1 MSKSL
6 ERKWCGGYT
15 VAARNEFSID
25 RGVIVDNA
33 LLLKVLLFLPLLAA
47 LVIAVNPSK
56 DDKDAR
62 GLAQFVSWVMVLL
75 SLVIGAG
82 MEGKYGGMQCVT
94 AVHWIS
100 SPVPINF
107 HIGVDGLSMSLVLL
121 TTIITLMAVYAS
133 YSIKQRVKL
142 YYANVMLLT
151 FSLLGVFISQDLL
164 QFFVMYEFELIP
176 MYFLIAIWGGP
187 RRGYA
192 AMKFLLYTFFGG
204 VLMLAALLYTYT
216 QLYAMDPAAATFN
229 MATLSASTHTLPVHA
244 QVVACLGFFLAFIIK
259 LPSVPFHTWL
269 PDAHVEAPT
278 PISMILAGL
287 LLKMG
292 SYGLVRICMGF
303 FPAFFAEYAP
313 WVIALG
319 AINILWGAIA
329 CLVQKDMKRII
340 AFSSVSHMG
349 FILLGIGSLSNAAVN
364 GAIFQMLSHGFIS
377 ALLFF
382 MVGTVY
388 ERCHTRLLPE
398 IGGGLAFQMPI
409 LFYFWMFATMAN
421 LGLPALSGFVG
432 EVTVFYGAYTSPLAH
447 SSLHGAWSQGWIVAS
462 ALSVI
467 LTAGYMLWLLK
478 RLFYGPEQ
486 PKWKGHLYDATLTEK
501 FVATTLC
508 ALTLLF
514 GVAPYLLTDMF
525 SRVGDRIT
533 LDVLNRIQISQTD
546 TAKPNL

>member
-1 MSKSL
+1 M
-6 ERKWCGGYT
+6 
-15 VAARNEFSID
+15 
-25 RGVIVDNA
+25 DNA
-33 LLLKVLLFLPLLAA
+33 SQYAWLLVILLFLPLVAA
-47 LVIAVNPSK
+47 LIIAVNPSK

-62 GLAQFVSWVMVLL
+62 GLALVFSWVMVLL
-75 SLVIGAG
+75 SVFIGTGMSAG
-82 MEGKYGGMQCVT
+82 VGSMQFAT
-94 AVHWIS
+94 ATRWITH
-100 SPVPINF
+100 PIPINF

-151 FSLLGVFISQDLL
+151 FSLLGVFVSQDLL
-164 QFFVMYEFELIP
+164 QFFVMYEFELVP

-216 QLYAMDPAAATFN
+216 QLLAMDPASATFN
-229 MATLSASTHTLPVHA
+229 MGTLAASTHSLPIHA
-244 QVVACLGFFLAFIIK
+244 QVIACLGFFLAFIIK

-303 FPAFFAEYAP
+303 FPAFFSEYAP
-313 WVIALG
+313 WIIALG

-382 MVGTVY
+382 MVGCVY

-432 EVTVFYGAYTSPLAH
+432 EVTVIYGAYTSPLAH
-447 SSLHGAWSQGWIVAS
+447 SDLHGAWTQGWVVA
-462 ALSVI
+462 ASVSVV

-486 PKWKGHLYDATLTEK
+486 PKWKGHLYDATFTEK
-501 FVATTLC
+501 LVATTLC
-508 ALTLLF
+508 TLTF
-514 GVAPYLLTDMF
+514 VYGVAPHLLTNMF
-525 SRVGDRIT
+525 SHIGDRIT
-533 LDVLNRIQISQTD
+533 HSVLDRVQISQSD
-546 TAKPNL
+546 SVKPNL

>member
-1 MSKSL
+1 
-6 ERKWCGGYT
+6 
-15 VAARNEFSID
+15 
-25 RGVIVDNA
+25 VDNA
-33 LLLKVLLFLPLLAA
+33 LLLKCLLFLPLVAA
-47 LVIAVNPSK
+47 AIIAVNPSK
-56 DDKDAR
+56 EDKDAR
-62 GLAQFVSWVMVLL
+62 GLACFFSWVMLAL
-75 SLVIGAG
+75 SLVIAAG
-82 MEGKYGGMQCVT
+82 FEHKYAGLQFVT
-94 AVHWIS
+94 AHPWIS
-100 SPVPINF
+100 HPFPINF
-107 HIGVDGLSMSLVLL
+107 HIGVDGFSMSLVLL
-121 TTIITLMAVYAS
+121 TTFITLMAVYAS
-133 YSIKQRVKL
+133 YSIQQRVKL

-151 FSLLGVFISQDLL
+151 FSILGVFLSQDLL
-164 QFFVMYEFELIP
+164 QFFVMYEFELVP

-204 VLMLAALLYTYT
+204 VLMLAALLYTYS
-216 QLYAMDPAAATFN
+216 QLLATDPATATFN
-229 MATLSASTHTLPVHA
+229 MAMLSSSTNSLPINA

-313 WVIALG
+313 WIVALG
-319 AINILWGAIA
+319 AINIIWGAIA

-364 GAIFQMLSHGFIS
+364 GVIFQMISHGFIS
-377 ALLFF
+377 AMLFF
-382 MVGTVY
+382 LVGTVY

-398 IGGGLAFQMPI
+398 IGGGLAYQMPV
-409 LFYFWMFATMAN
+409 LYYFWMFATMAN

-432 EVTVFYGAYTSPLAH
+432 EVTVFYGSFTSPLAQ
-447 SSLHGAWSQGWIVAS
+447 SALHGAWTQGWIVAS
-462 ALSVI
+462 ALAVV

-486 PKWKGHLYDATLTEK
+486 PKWKGHLYDATMTER
-501 FVATTLC
+501 FVATSL
-508 ALTLLF
+508 AVVILIF
-514 GVAPYLLTDMF
+514 GVVPYYLNDMY
-525 SRVGDRIT
+525 SHVGDRIT
-533 LDVLNRIQISQTD
+533 SECLNRIQISENT
-546 TAKPNL
+546 TNSPNM